1 MITDALIVEIGDQ
14 AMAIPQVALREIVP
28 LETAS
33 VTRFENNEVLSFRGR
48 VIPLVNLATL
58 FHRESKPGIQ
68 RHVLIV
74 GTAAQPTGLIVD
86 RLVGLREIVVHPVSD
101 PMVAVPGI
109 AGATELADGRV
120 SLILDAPTLVRL
132 ARERGHDR
140 HALHAGSNDAARPI
154 IIPEHA
160 WS

>member
-1 MITDALIVEIGDQ
+1 
-14 AMAIPQVALREIVP
+14 VP
-28 LETAS
+28 LEAS
-33 VTRFENNEVLSFRGR
+33 AVTRMENNEVLSFRGR

-58 FHRESKPGIQ
+58 FKRESTPGIQ

-74 GTAAQPTGLIVD
+74 GSAAQPTGLIVD
-86 RLVGLREIVVHPVSD
+86 RLIGLREIVVHPVSD

-120 SLILDAPTLVRL
+120 SLILDAPTLVRA
-132 ARERGHDR
+132 ARDRGSRPHE
-140 HALHAGSNDAARPI
+140 LHAGSRDAARPI
-154 IIPEHA
+154 TIPEHA